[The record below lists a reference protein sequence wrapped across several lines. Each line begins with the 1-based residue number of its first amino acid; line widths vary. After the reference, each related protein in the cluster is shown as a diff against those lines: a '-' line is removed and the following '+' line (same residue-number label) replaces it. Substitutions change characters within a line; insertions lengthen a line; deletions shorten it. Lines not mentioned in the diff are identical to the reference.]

1 MQRPLQGLIET
12 GEVILLKKNQ
22 GSKTQAV
29 YGYKRQ

>member
-1 MQRPLQGLIET
+1 LIET